1 MVTRRLEALS
11 MMVLVA
17 IVLCQAIGILYPS
30 LPPGLQVSAQT
41 EIRPL
46 HHSETHGAHVMGE
59 DGGMRQES
67 VTSAKESMGDG
78 TAEGQVTL
86 ADTLDLPVEVVP
98 SEGLAT
104 RDEPVPDDRS
114 ALPLYTILCTF
125 RI

>member
-11 MMVLVA
+11 IMVSVA
-17 IVLCQAIGILYPS
+17 IVLCQAIGILCPS
-30 LPPGLQVSAQT
+30 LLPGLHASAQT

-46 HHSETHGAHVMGE
+46 HHSETHGAHVMEEG
-59 DGGMRQES
+59 GGMCQES

-86 ADTLDLPVEVVP
+86 AATLDLPVEVVP
-98 SEGLAT
+98 SERLAT
-104 RDEPVPDDRS
+104 GDTPVLEDRS
-114 ALPLYTILCTF
+114 ALPLYTLLCTF

>member
-1 MVTRRLEALS
+1 MVIRRLEALS
-11 MMVLVA
+11 IMVLVA
-17 IVLCQAIGILYPS
+17 IVLCQGMGILCPS
-30 LPPGLQVSAQT
+30 LLPGLQASAQT

-46 HHSETHGAHVMGE
+46 NHGETHGAHVMEEG
-59 DGGMRQES
+59 GGMCQES

-78 TAEGQVTL
+78 TAEGQVTV

-114 ALPLYTILCTF
+114 ALPLYTLLCTF